1 MRNSALTQEK
11 VKSILLRIKKLRQ
24 KKGWSHEVMATSLGY
39 SSASSYT
46 RAENGLTQLDLP
58 CLLSIAEILGTSVG
72 YLVGE
77 RKKKKKKKT
86 ITTLNKI
93 SQ

>member
-1 MRNSALTQEK
+1 MRNSTFTQEK

-58 CLLSIAEILGTSVG
+58 CLLSIAEILGTTVS

-77 RKKKKKKKT
+77 KKKKKKKN
-86 ITTLNKI
+86 ITTLNKS

>member
-1 MRNSALTQEK
+1 MRNSTFTQEK

-58 CLLSIAEILGTSVG
+58 CLLSIAEILGTTVS

-77 RKKKKKKKT
+77 KRKKKKKN
-86 ITTLNKI
+86 ITTLNKS

>member
-1 MRNSALTQEK
+1 MRNSTFTQEK

-58 CLLSIAEILGTSVG
+58 CLLSIAEILGTTVS

-77 RKKKKKKKT
+77 KKKKKKKN
-86 ITTLNKI
+86 ITTLNRS

>member
-39 SSASSYT
+39 SSASS
-46 RAENGLTQLDLP
+46 
-58 CLLSIAEILGTSVG
+58 
-72 YLVGE
+72 
-77 RKKKKKKKT
+77 
-86 ITTLNKI
+86 
-93 SQ
+93 